1 MSPAL
6 VGAKKIGE
14 FFLFMHHFDS
24 VCVRERERDRRN
36 KERDS
41 RNKERDRRKIVMG
54 ERGRERIGMCD

>member
-1 MSPAL
+1 M
-6 VGAKKIGE
+6 
-14 FFLFMHHFDS
+14 
-24 VCVRERERDRRN
+24 CVREKEISLCVCERDRRN